1 MHPLTHVTPP
11 SMPHRHF
18 TVLTCVC
25 ALLSF
30 FPLLLS
36 QWWHVHCMWA
46 GVSLWFLCDLLMVG
60 SDLLRAEERIKEF
73 ERQAEI
79 SKSCLDIK
87 FKLAEIM
94 KRLNENDLLLM
105 EIRSRVMAIKR
116 QCVGPLCIQRA
127 GSLMSNSL

>member
-1 MHPLTHVTPP
+1 MHTLTHTTL
-11 SMPHRHF
+11 SMSHRHF
-18 TVLTCVC
+18 TVLACLC

-60 SDLLRAEERIKEF
+60 SDLKIAEERIKEF
-73 ERQAEI
+73 ERQAEA
-79 SKSCLDIK
+79 SKSSLEVK
-87 FKLAEIM
+87 FKLTEIL
-94 KRLNENDLLLM
+94 KRINENDLLLM
-105 EIRSRVMAIKR
+105 EIRSRVVAIKR

-127 GSLMSNSL
+127 ASLMSNSL